1 MRVWCCKPYIE
12 TPPDDTSLMHY
23 LDIYQL
29 LSILKFKKIVFSA
42 IPLYKDKREATL
54 SIPSYINVLNHLLVE
69 DNTPVK
75 KNECYDQ
82 RKQEVKKYTPLDI
95 ENIYLP
101 NINDIIDF
109 TMGLMTP
116 SDFDDNIEV
125 FDSEKHTLSD
135 FDDSIGIDR
144 IDNSFAA
151 LIHKFVR
158 HFMFAHCWSKTKA
171 ESILMWDRYG
181 RKNQTVAIKTTIGRI
196 KNAFVPSSNS
206 QLIPMYIG
214 KIKYID
220 YKTEHIK
227 GFDDYANRDLSDP
240 NIIEELFYQPMFH
253 KQKLYQDEN
262 EVRIIISYDH
272 FLKHEN
278 SLYSSHLSNI
288 PYYND
293 GWGIWNYGPDGS
305 FNDNVLILPFNGLCN
320 SVRGIERIWKQAV
333 DINELIEQI
342 IISPY
347 AEPYVSDILKTTA
360 CNYGVD
366 PEHVVNSSIEIR

>member
-1 MRVWCCKPYIE
+1 MILADKCYIE
-12 TPPDDTSLMHY
+12 TPPDGTSLMHY

-29 LSILKFKKIVFSA
+29 LSILNFKKIVFSA

-82 RKQEVKKYTPLDI
+82 RKQEIIKYTPLNI
-95 ENIYLP
+95 ENIELL
-101 NINDIIDF
+101 NIEDIVGL
-109 TMGLMTP
+109 TMGLISP
-116 SDFDDNIEV
+116 SDFEDNIEV

-135 FDDSIGIDR
+135 FDESIYPQR
-144 IDNSFAA
+144 KDNSFAA
-151 LIHKFVR
+151 LIRKFAR
-158 HFMFAHCWSKTKA
+158 HFMFAHCWSETKT

-181 RKNQTVAIKTTIGRI
+181 RLNSTVAIKTTIGRI
-196 KNAFVPSSNS
+196 KNAFVPSLDT
-206 QLIPMYIG
+206 QMFPMYIG

-220 YKTEHIK
+220 YKTEHIT
-227 GFDDYANRDLSDP
+227 GFDDYANKDLSDP

-253 KQKLYQDEN
+253 KQKLYRDEN

-278 SLYSSHLSNI
+278 RLYNSHLSNI
-288 PYYND
+288 PYYD
-293 GWGIWNYGPDGS
+293 DHWGFKYDRDPDDS
-305 FNDNVLILPFNGLCN
+305 FDDNALIFSNGLN
-320 SVRGIERIWKQAV
+320 KLIKPINRIWKQPV

-360 CNYGVD
+360 CKCGFD